1 MPNSV
6 SASAA
11 WGRVHQQ
18 HPTDSTHPPPALYQ
32 LSWGHEWE
40 GGTAPCKSHHQ
51 PYQSQLHQHG
61 QDTASASRDKRP
73 SWSCGKGRLQLGEAG
88 IYLDPL
94 GYPQPGSALAASWH
108 RMPKQTPFGSVRS
121 LCSEAEGWL
130 EWPEKGHRAE
140 ILPPQT
146 RRWGPGPGRAPGGAG
161 SSPLEP
167 SLWDRG
173 SGKPGIASALRLDTG
188 VWP

>member
-18 HPTDSTHPPPALYQ
+18 HPADSTHPPPALYQ
-32 LSWGHEWE
+32 LSWWHEWE

-73 SWSCGKGRLQLGEAG
+73 SWSCGKGRLPGDSPRAARGGWDLLG
-88 IYLDPL
+88 
-94 GYPQPGSALAASWH
+94 
-108 RMPKQTPFGSVRS
+108 PFGLPAARVSSSSELAQDARANTVRLS
-121 LCSEAEGWL
+121 AEPLLWSWGMARVASEGSESRNSSPSKQAVRT
-130 EWPEKGHRAE
+130 RAG
-140 ILPPQT
+140 QVT
-146 RRWGPGPGRAPGGAG
+146 RWRWQLAPGA
-161 SSPLEP
+161 
-167 SLWDRG
+167 
-173 SGKPGIASALRLDTG
+173 
-188 VWP
+188 